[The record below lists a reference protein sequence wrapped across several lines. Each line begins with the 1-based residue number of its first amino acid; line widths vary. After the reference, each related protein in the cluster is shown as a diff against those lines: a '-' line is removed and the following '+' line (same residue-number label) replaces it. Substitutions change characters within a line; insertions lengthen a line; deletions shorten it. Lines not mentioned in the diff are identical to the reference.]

1 MLYKTSVIKCAYIY
15 SVDENWFSSV
25 SVFKLTRSR
34 FMYMRCTDKKTDLFF
49 LVWYYIKI
57 NKYELENIS
66 LNISFWID
74 NFKCFY
80 NSKKN
85 PDKSSLY
92 TMQEVWENKL
102 RFFLFTFSPTGWKYI
117 QFTENLILNI
127 SSWLFFAITAIIR
140 TYI

>member
-34 FMYMRCTDKKTDLFF
+34 FMYMRFTNRKTDLFF

-74 NFKCFY
+74 NFKCFITV
-80 NSKKN
+80 KKTLIN
-85 PDKSSLY
+85 QVFIPCKKC
-92 TMQEVWENKL
+92 EKINWVFW
-102 RFFLFTFSPTGWKYI
+102 FTFSPTGWKYI

>member
-1 MLYKTSVIKCAYIY
+1 MHIY
-15 SVDENWFSSV
+15 TV
-25 SVFKLTRSR
+25 STRTDFLQFFVFKLTRSR
-34 FMYMRCTDKKTDLFF
+34 FMYMRCTNRKTDLFF

-74 NFKCFY
+74 NFKCFITA
-80 NSKKN
+80 KKK
-85 PDKSSLY
+85 PLIKSSFY

-102 RFFLFTFSPTGWKYI
+102 RSLIYFLPTGWKYI